1 MSSKMVENDS
11 VTNVSYRRGRGY
23 DIEEDSID
31 GATLK
36 NDPEYYDDDGRLKR
50 TGNVWTTS
58 SHIITAVV
66 GSGVLSLA
74 WAIAQMGWIAGP
86 SVMILFSIVTL
97 YTSSFLA
104 DCYRTG
110 DPMFGTRN
118 YTFMDAVSTIL
129 GGRSVTLCGIVQ
141 YLNLFGSAVG
151 YTIAASL
158 SMMALKR
165 SHCLHF
171 SDEENSCHISSNP
184 YMIGFGAMQII
195 FSQIPDFHNMWWL
208 SIVAAIM
215 SFTYSIIGLLLGI
228 VKITETGTIK
238 GSLTG
243 IGIEAVTEA
252 QKVWGVFQALG
263 NIAFAYSYSF
273 VLLEIQDTIKAVPSE
288 VKTMKKATKL
298 SIAVTTTFYMLC
310 GCTGYAAFGDLA
322 PGNLLAGFG
331 YHKLFWLIDMAN
343 AAIVIHLVGAY
354 QVYAQPLFAFVE
366 KETAKRWPKIDKE
379 FKISVPGLR
388 PYKQNIFS
396 LVWRTVFVIITTVI
410 SMLLPF
416 FNDVLGVI
424 GALGFWPL
432 TVYFPVEM
440 YILQKRI
447 PKWSMTWISLQLM
460 SVVCLIVSILAGLGS
475 VVGVLLDLKRYK
487 PFSSDY

>member
-1 MSSKMVENDS
+1 MVENGS
-11 VTNVSYRRGRGY
+11 RTNLSCRGRY
-23 DIEEDSID
+23 DIEDDSID
-31 GATLK
+31 GAPLK
-36 NDPEYYDDDGRLKR
+36 SDPECFDDDGRLKR

-86 SVMILFSIVTL
+86 AVLILFSIVTL

-110 DPMFGTRN
+110 DPMFGKRN

-129 GGRSVTLCGIVQ
+129 GGNSVTFCGIVQ
-141 YLNLFGSAVG
+141 YLNLFGSAIG

-158 SMMALKR
+158 SMMAIKR
-165 SHCLHF
+165 SHCVHS
-171 SDEENSCHISSNP
+171 SDGENPCHISSNP
-184 YMIGFGAMQII
+184 YMIGFGAIQIF

-208 SIVAAIM
+208 SIVAAVM
-215 SFTYSIIGLLLGI
+215 SFTYSIIGLVLGI
-228 VKITETGTIK
+228 AKITETGTFK

-243 IGIEAVTEA
+243 ISIGTVTEA

-273 VLLEIQDTIKAVPSE
+273 VLLEIQDTIKSPPSE
-288 VKTMKKATKL
+288 VKIMKKAAKL

-310 GCTGYAAFGDLA
+310 GCMGYAAFGDSA

-331 YHKLFWLIDMAN
+331 FHKLYWLIDIAN
-343 AAIVIHLVGAY
+343 AAIVVHLVGAY

-366 KETAKRWPKIDKE
+366 KETAKRWPKIDQG
-379 FKISVPGLR
+379 FKISIPGLQ
-388 PYKQNIFS
+388 PYNQNIFS

-440 YILQKRI
+440 YILQMKI
-447 PKWSMTWISLQLM
+447 PKWSMRWISLQLL
-460 SVVCLIVSILAGLGS
+460 SAVCLIVSIVAGLGS
-475 VVGVLLDLKRYK
+475 VVGVLLDLKKYK